1 MKSKMLPLGTDSFL
15 KLREN
20 DFYYVDK
27 TLLIKELLTNWS
39 EVYLFTRPR
48 RFGKTLNMSMLRC
61 FFDIGM
67 DTSENRTFFDGLA
80 ITDEAELCEKHMG
93 KYPVIFVSLK
103 EINCLDFPAARKK
116 LAEILHF
123 EIERHQYLIE
133 STTLSDYDKKTY
145 LDMLECKSDDDIE
158 SNLYV
163 LSKLLYRHFKQK
175 IVLLIDEYDVPLDK
189 AYHAGYYD
197 EMIIL
202 IRNMLHQV
210 LKTNEY
216 LFFAVITGCL
226 RVSKESIFTGL
237 NNIRVNTISDVA
249 FDEYFGFT
257 DEEIKAMLAYYGLS
271 DQYQTIKEWYDGYR
285 FGNTDVYCPWDVI
298 NYCCDLLQNPN
309 AQPQAYWSNTSG
321 NDIVRKFIYK
331 TQNIVQKREIEA
343 LIAGETVQK
352 RIKQTLTYPEL
363 DSSLDNLWS
372 VLYMTGYLTKCGEST
387 GEYNDIFTLE
397 IPNREIRMI
406 FKEQI
411 YEWFHDTVR
420 KDPSRLENF
429 CNLFPAGDA
438 PEIEKQFTG
447 FLMEYISI
455 RDTNAEKARKE
466 NFYHGYLLGLL
477 SYMGDWGVSSN
488 IESGDGYCDI
498 RIEIPNRSIGIIIE
512 VKYAENNRLDEQC
525 EKALQQ
531 IEDKNYEQSLLDEG
545 YTTMLKYGIAC
556 YKKRCRVM
564 LA

>member
-216 LFFAVITGCL
+216 LFFAVLTGCL